1 MYDDALMGTF
11 AAASETVLPGSTSH
25 DVHHRVVALFDAA
38 LPGYPVLVHGLL
50 DAFAHESH
58 GSAFAELSEDQRSK
72 VLKTMMADASV
83 DVRDVVDGLFLFTLG
98 QSYNEA
104 HPDHERVWER
114 IGYHG
119 PSEGIPNWDR
129 GDADA

>member
-1 MYDDALMGTF
+1 MYDDALIGTF
-11 AAASETVLPGSTSH
+11 AAASETVLPGSTAH
-25 DVHHRVVALFDAA
+25 DAHRRVIGLFDAA

-50 DAFAHESH
+50 DAYAHESH
-58 GSAFAELSEDQRSK
+58 GTGFADLPEAQRSQ

-98 QSYNEA
+98 QSFNEA
-104 HPDHERVWER
+104 HPDHEQVWAR

-119 PSEGIPNWDR
+119 PSEGIPDWNR
-129 GDADA
+129 YEEDA